1 VCGFTRPLESELG
14 ELGYSEI
21 EKSEP
26 VSVAGNDWRLWI
38 IAFSG
43 QMGPLYLIALVSM
56 EIFKRA
62 KCLLGPLY

>member
-14 ELGYSEI
+14 KLGYLEI

-26 VSVAGNDWRLWI
+26 ISVAGNDWSMDHC
-38 IAFSG
+38 FSG

-56 EIFKRA
+56 EMFKRA
-62 KCLLGPLY
+62 KCLLGLLY